1 MHHTP
6 VTCDQVHV
14 RGKVNRGTMLDLSEQ
29 ARRLSD
35 FFLVRD
41 PGEPP
46 PDPAALGDPADYDG
60 IGWAVELLQEG
71 RDPDWV
77 YDHLPHD
84 LLTAMLAQGSPTAA
98 PRLKTLTAYQILTTD
113 WPDPVWAI
121 PDLLPVGLAT
131 LAGKPK
137 VGKSWLALQIAQAVA
152 TGGHALGQAV
162 TAGPVL
168 YLALEDSPRRLRS
181 RMELQ
186 GWPVLPQGQGEFM
199 TLGDFDAQIGPL
211 SDPLAVMR
219 LTDQMRSGGY
229 RLVVIDT
236 LSRAIRGDQND
247 ADTMTRALSPLQ
259 AAAIDLNCV
268 VLVIDHHRKANMG
281 DTDPILD
288 LGGSVAKAGVAD
300 CVWGLY
306 REQGKAGA
314 ILHILGRDVD
324 EQRLRLTH
332 DRVTGCWQSEG
343 DADALK
349 VTEARQRVLQALEEL
364 GAPATCKEVVE
375 VTDGDYGNTHRL
387 LNDMAGDGAIIRAK
401 QGKSIVYSLLPED
414 AQPDLGVL

>member
-1 MHHTP
+1 MP
-6 VTCDQVHV
+6 
-14 RGKVNRGTMLDLSEQ
+14 
-29 ARRLSD
+29 LSD
-35 FFLVRD
+35 KEKAARFAALFTFPD
-41 PGEPP
+41 PGQPQPE
-46 PDPAALGDPADYDG
+46 PAAILGTDAMQYDAG
-60 IGWAVELLQEG
+60 EERFIVRRALAGEDLQAIL
-71 RDPDWV
+71 DDASPDFV
-77 YDHLPHD
+77 LSLGNGNGH
-84 LLTAMLAQGSPTAA
+84 GGPT
-98 PRLKTLTAYQILTTD
+98 PTLRTLSAYEILTTD
-113 WPDPVWAI
+113 WPEPPWAV
-121 PDLLPVGLAT
+121 PDLLPVGLSA
-131 LAGKPK
+131 LAGRPK

-152 TGGHALGQAV
+152 TGGQALGRTV

-168 YLALEDSPRRLRS
+168 YLALEDTPRRLKN
-181 RMELQ
+181 RMQMQ

-199 TLGDFDAQIGPL
+199 NLGDFDDQIGPL
-211 SDPLAVMR
+211 SDRLSVDR

-247 ADTMTRALSPLQ
+247 ADVMTRALSPLQ
-259 AAAIDLNCV
+259 KAALEMNAV
-268 VLVIDHHRKANMG
+268 VLLIDHHRKNSLG

-288 LGGSVAKAGVAD
+288 LGGSVAKSGVCD
-300 CVWGLY
+300 CLWGLY

-314 ILHILGRDVD
+314 ILHVLGRDVD

-364 GAPATCKEVVE
+364 GAPATCKEVVD

>member
-1 MHHTP
+1 MP
-6 VTCDQVHV
+6 
-14 RGKVNRGTMLDLSEQ
+14 LSAKEKA
-29 ARRLSD
+29 ARFAAL
-35 FFLVRD
+35 FTFPD
-41 PGEPP
+41 PGQPQ
-46 PDPAALGDPADYDG
+46 PDPAAILGTDAMQYDAG
-60 IGWAVELLQEG
+60 EERFIVRRALAGEDLQAIL
-71 RDPDWV
+71 DDASPDFV
-77 YDHLPHD
+77 LRLGNGNGHGGQTP
-84 LLTAMLAQGSPTAA
+84 A
-98 PRLKTLTAYQILTTD
+98 PRLKTLSAYEILTTD
-113 WPDPVWAI
+113 WPDPVWAV

-131 LAGKPK
+131 LAGRPK

-152 TGGHALGQAV
+152 TGGHALGRTV

-168 YLALEDSPRRLRS
+168 YLALEDTPRRLKN
-181 RMELQ
+181 RMQMQ

-199 TLGDFDAQIGPL
+199 NLGDFDAQIGAL
-211 SDPLAVMR
+211 SDPLSVAR

-247 ADTMTRALSPLQ
+247 ADVMTRALSPLQ
-259 AAAIDLNCV
+259 AAALEMNAV
-268 VLVIDHHRKANMG
+268 VLLIDHHRKTSLG

-288 LGGSVAKAGVAD
+288 LGGSVAKSGVCD
-300 CVWGLY
+300 CLLGLY

-314 ILHILGRDVD
+314 ILHVLGRDVD

-332 DRVTGCWQSEG
+332 DRVTGCWQCEG

-349 VTEARQRVLQALEEL
+349 VTEARQRVLQALEAL
-364 GAPATCKEVVE
+364 GAPATLMEVVGATGE
-375 VTDGDYGNTHRL
+375 DKGNTFKL
-387 LNDMAGDGAIIRAK
+387 LNNMAGDGAILRAK

>member
-1 MHHTP
+1 M
-6 VTCDQVHV
+6 
-14 RGKVNRGTMLDLSEQ
+14 LSESDQ
-29 ARRLSD
+29 LQRLSD
-35 FFLVRD
+35 FFANRD
-41 PGEPP
+41 PGAPP
-46 PDPAALGDPADYDG
+46 PDPAALGAPRDYDVAA
-60 IGWAVELLQEG
+60 WAVELLQEG

-77 YDHLPHD
+77 YDRLPPP
-84 LLTAMLAQGSPTAA
+84 LLATILAQAAPTAA
-98 PRLKTLTAYQILTTD
+98 PGLKTLSAYEILTTD

-121 PDLLPVGLAT
+121 PDLLPVGLSV

-152 TGGHALGQAV
+152 TGGHALGKTV

-211 SDPLAVMR
+211 SDPLAVTR
-219 LTDQMRSGGY
+219 LTDHMHRGGY

-268 VLVIDHHRKANMG
+268 ALVVDHHRKANLG

-288 LGGSVAKAGVAD
+288 LGGSVAKGGVSD
-300 CVWGLY
+300 CIWGLY
-306 REQGKAGA
+306 RERGKYGA
-314 ILHILGRDVD
+314 ILHVLGRDVD
-324 EQRLRLTH
+324 ECRLKLTH
-332 DRVTGCWQSEG
+332 DHTTGCWQSEG

-349 VTEARQRVLQALEEL
+349 VTEARGKVLAALEEL
-364 GAPATCKEVVE
+364 GGPATCKEIVE
-375 VTDGDYGNTHRL
+375 ASGADYGNTNRL
-387 LNDMAGDGAIIRAK
+387 LKEMAGDGAIIRRK
-401 QGKSIVYSLLPED
+401 EGQKIVYSLLPQD
-414 AQPDLGVL
+414 AEPDLGSL